1 MARNSDRR
9 EVEAA
14 DPVESPIP
22 AGIGDPAQ
30 SPGPGFSEDPDTLD
44 ELLEGLD
51 DPDDIADAAA
61 EAAQAALAERN
72 ADDLLIRFELELRG
86 GRPWFDALLDCIRDW
101 RLPREQVGEREYVF
115 LIEREAFDWLLLA
128 ERLCDAMPEALLP
141 PGELEALLLDETPP
155 LPLSED
161 EFKRRLGPEKYWA
174 HLNFLYGVRVEQA
187 LHLAVERNLLKERGG
202 IAFSHARLE
211 LDQDVFGRIYGTRQ
225 DVLLREFR
233 AAGNRADTDRMSQSE
248 SQAFTYWLFRRRLE
262 RQDPARV
269 ASDTRLGLD
278 MLLELELARQRRRL
292 RAAERASLVSAEAN
306 GAADT
311 NGPTAAGED
320 GDVIEAVVVAVG

>member
-9 EVEAA
+9 ELVEAEPIA
-14 DPVESPIP
+14 SPFP
-22 AGIGDPAQ
+22 DGVGDPAQ
-30 SPGPGFSEDPDTLD
+30 SPGSGFSEDPDKLD
-44 ELLEGLD
+44 DLLDGLD

-86 GRPWFDALLDCIRDW
+86 GRLWFDSLLDCIRDW
-101 RLPREQVGEREYVF
+101 RLPRERVGDREYVF

-128 ERLCDAMPEALLP
+128 ERLCDAMPPALLP
-141 PGELEALLLDETPP
+141 LHEIEALLLDELPP
-155 LPLSED
+155 VALSED

-187 LHLAVERNLLKERGG
+187 LHLAVERTLLKERGG
-202 IAFSHARLE
+202 VAFSHARIDLE
-211 LDQDVFGRIYGTRQ
+211 QDVFGRIYGSRHA
-225 DVLLREFR
+225 DLLREFR
-233 AAGNRADTDRMSQSE
+233 AAGSRPDTDRMSQSE

-278 MLLELELARQRRRL
+278 MLRELELARQRRRQ
-292 RAAERASLVSAEAN
+292 RAADEAALNPARSN
-306 GAADT
+306 GANS
-311 NGPTAAGED
+311 NGASATGED
-320 GDVIEAVVVAVG
+320 EDDVIEAVVVAVG

>member
-1 MARNSDRR
+1 MARSSDRR
-9 EVEAA
+9 QAEAA

-44 ELLEGLD
+44 ELLDGLD

-86 GRPWFDALLDCIRDW
+86 GRSWFDALLDCIRDW
-101 RLPREQVGEREYVF
+101 RIPRERVGEREYVF

-187 LHLAVERNLLKERGG
+187 LHLAVERTLLKERGG
-202 IAFSHARLE
+202 MAFSHARVD
-211 LDQDVFGRIYGTRQ
+211 LDQDVFGRIYGSRHA
-225 DVLLREFR
+225 DLLREFR
-233 AAGNRADTDRMSQSE
+233 AAGSRPDTDRMSQSE
-248 SQAFTYWLFRRRLE
+248 LQAFTYWLFRRRLE

-292 RAAERASLVSAEAN
+292 RAAERAGLAPAEAH
-306 GAADT
+306 GAAGT
-311 NGPTAAGED
+311 AGSTAAGGD

>member
-1 MARNSDRR
+1 MARKPDVR
-9 EVEAA
+9 EATA
-14 DPVESPIP
+14 DDSVQSPFP
-22 AGIGDPAQ
+22 DGIGDPAQ
-30 SPGPGFSEDPDTLD
+30 SPGPGFSEDPDQLD
-44 ELLEGLD
+44 ELLDGLD

-72 ADDLLIRFELELRG
+72 ADDLLVRLELELQS

-101 RLPREQVGEREYVF
+101 RLPRERVGDREYVF

-141 PGELEALLLDETPP
+141 SAEIEALLLDESPP
-155 LPLSED
+155 VPLSED

-174 HLNFLYGVRVEQA
+174 HLNFLYGIRVEQA
-187 LHLAVERNLLKERGG
+187 LQLAVERTLLKERGG
-202 IAFSHARLE
+202 ISFSHARVE
-211 LDQDVFGRIYGTRQ
+211 LDQDVFGRIYGSRQ
-225 DVLLREFR
+225 TDLLREFR
-233 AAGNRADTDRMSQSE
+233 AAGSRLDTERMSQSE

-278 MLLELELARQRRRL
+278 MLRELELARQRRRQ
-292 RAAERASLVSAEAN
+292 RAADRADLTPAASNGVQAN
-306 GAADT
+306 GSRATPDSQ
-311 NGPTAAGED
+311 D
-320 GDVIEAVVVAVG
+320 DVIEAVVVAVG